1 MVFAGREVGEGHDIE
16 SLSLPGDQNALIEAV
31 ARANR
36 HTVVVLTGGPV
47 VMPWLHDVSG
57 VLEMWEPGAT
67 FGTAA
72 AALLFGDA
80 NPSGHLPITFPAS
93 DNQGPGVTSAEYPG
107 ITDLKTGA
115 SDDYDQLEQESYDE
129 GIDVGYRYFQTHG
142 EQPLFPFGYGL
153 SYTTFSHRIVRA
165 SIGRDGDVTVD
176 VADTNRGHTPGADV
190 VQGYVH
196 DPSSTGEPPEQL
208 RAFSKVFLWPHQTR
222 IVRLV
227 MHPSAFAF
235 WSSGPAT
242 GTQPATTSPTT
253 PSATRSAQPAG
264 QWTVAPGTYRVGVGE
279 SVDDI
284 GDSVSFHLSGRV
296 RAAARSTACS
306 GGRWGVS
313 VVWAW
318 RSGAGCVPAGAAP
331 RLSRGHAAGGGSAR
345 AGAARGGACSA
356 PQPCARPDAPGG
368 WSVARSRPGWR
379 HRS

>member
-1 MVFAGREVGEGHDIE
+1 MVFAGREVGEGHDIQ

-47 VMPWLHDVSG
+47 AMPWLHDVSG

-80 NPSGHLPITFPAS
+80 NPSGRLPITFPAS
-93 DNQGPGVTSAEYPG
+93 DNQGPGKTAAEYPG
-107 ITDLKTGA
+107 ITDLTTHA

-153 SYTTFSHRIVRA
+153 SYTRFSQRIVRA
-165 SIGRDGDVTVD
+165 SIDRGGDVTVD
-176 VADTNRGHTPGADV
+176 VADTNRGGTPGADV
-190 VQGYVH
+190 VEGYVH

-264 QWTVAPGTYRVGVGE
+264 QWTVAPGAYRVGVGA

-284 GDSVSFHLSGRV
+284 DDSVSFHLSG
-296 RAAARSTACS
+296 AS
-306 GGRWGVS
+306 GGSQLNGLFGW
-313 VVWAW
+313 
-318 RSGAGCVPAGAAP
+318 P
-331 RLSRGHAAGGGSAR
+331 LGS
-345 AGAARGGACSA
+345 
-356 PQPCARPDAPGG
+356 
-368 WSVARSRPGWR
+368 
-379 HRS
+379 